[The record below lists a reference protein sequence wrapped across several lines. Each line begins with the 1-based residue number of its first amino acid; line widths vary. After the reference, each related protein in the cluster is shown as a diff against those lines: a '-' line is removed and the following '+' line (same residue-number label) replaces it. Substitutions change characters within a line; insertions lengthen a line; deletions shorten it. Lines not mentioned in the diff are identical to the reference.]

1 MPDWLGK
8 KLIMTIV
15 GVLVAAFG
23 QKAGLDAPSQQ
34 LVVGA
39 IGAYVVGQGVADNG
53 KEKAKIEAKKA
64 P

>member
-8 KLIMTIV
+8 KLLMTIL
-15 GVLVAAFG
+15 GVFVAAFG
-23 QKAGLDAPSQQ
+23 QKAGLDAAQQQ

-53 KEKAKIEAKKA
+53 KEKAKIEAGRK
-64 P
+64 